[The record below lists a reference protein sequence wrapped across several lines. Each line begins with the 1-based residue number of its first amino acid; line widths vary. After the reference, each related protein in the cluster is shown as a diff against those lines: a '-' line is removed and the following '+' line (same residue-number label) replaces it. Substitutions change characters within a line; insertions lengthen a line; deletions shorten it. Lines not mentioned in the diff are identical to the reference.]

1 MSTSAAAKA
10 RHTVLAIEIPRD
22 ALAVRI
28 AIPIIGAKPP
38 SDADPA
44 EALDQMDRINPG
56 LSEDFRRAADAAVK
70 FFHEC
75 INAGRQP
82 S

>member
-1 MSTSAAAKA
+1 MSAVAKA
-10 RHTVLAIEIPRD
+10 RQTVLAIAIPRD

-28 AIPIIGAKPP
+28 ATKVLGASPP
-38 SDADPA
+38 AGADPA
-44 EALDQMDRINPG
+44 EALDQIDRINPG
-56 LSEDFRRAADAAVK
+56 MGEDFRRAADAAVM

-75 INAGRQP
+75 INAGKQP